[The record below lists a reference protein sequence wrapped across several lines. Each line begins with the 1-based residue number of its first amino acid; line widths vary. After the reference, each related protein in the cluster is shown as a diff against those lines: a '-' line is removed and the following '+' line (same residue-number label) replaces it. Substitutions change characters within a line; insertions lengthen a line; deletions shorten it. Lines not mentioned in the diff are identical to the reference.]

1 MATVATT
8 FFDSVK
14 MIATE
19 KGIPEEEV
27 FQAVEESLV
36 KAAEKY
42 FQSQNFYGNFEAQM
56 DRETGEFHVY
66 ALKQVVPEVEEE
78 DLEISLAEAQG
89 LNPDAAEGDTL
100 WLPQDTS
107 QLGRIAAQAAKQVLV
122 QKVREAERERIFNDF
137 VNRIGEVVVAE
148 VKRFEKSAII
158 LEIDR
163 VEAMLRRSEA
173 LRGDRFDKGQRIK
186 VVIANVDRA
195 SKDAQVQVSRTD
207 PRLLIK
213 LFASE
218 VPEIH
223 DGTVVIRSCVR
234 EAGDRAKV
242 AVQSLDPDVDPV
254 GACVGLKGSRVQA
267 IIRELKNEK
276 IDIVRFDEDPLMFIA
291 NALNPAK
298 AIRVGII
305 DLEGRRVEVVVDD
318 EQLSIAIGRRG
329 QNVRLAAK
337 LTGWNIDVRSEGEKR
352 KEAEMAMGAAMD
364 QVLPEASSE
373 TAENADPESAP
384 VSRMLEELSGIEGLD
399 EALAEQLA
407 AAGFLDAKSLYTV
420 TAEQLLAV
428 DGMTQDI
435 AFRVLDA
442 VHERFGN

>member
-1 MATVATT
+1 MALVATT

-14 MIATE
+14 MIAAE
-19 KGIPEEEV
+19 KGIPEEDV
-27 FQAVEESLV
+27 FKAVEESLV

-42 FQSQNFYGNFEAQM
+42 FQAYDFYGNFQAQM

-66 ALKQVVPEVEEE
+66 ALKQVVKEVEEE
-78 DLEISLAEAQG
+78 DLEISLEEAQG

-100 WLPQDTS
+100 WLPQDTT

-122 QKVREAERERIFNDF
+122 QKVREAERDRIFTDF
-137 VNRIGEVVVAE
+137 ADRIGEVVVAE

-158 LEIDR
+158 LEVDR
-163 VEAMLRRSEA
+163 VEAMLRRNEA

-186 VVIANVDRA
+186 VVISSVDRSA
-195 SKDAQVQVSRTD
+195 KDPQVQVSRTD

-213 LFASE
+213 LFDSE

-242 AVQSLDPDVDPV
+242 AVHSLDPDVDPV

-276 IDIVRFDEDPLMFIA
+276 IDIVRYDEDPSRFIA

-298 AIRVGII
+298 AIRVSVV
-305 DLEGRRVEVVVDD
+305 DPEHHRVEVVVDD
-318 EQLSIAIGRRG
+318 EQLSIAIGKRG

-337 LTGWNIDVRSEGEKR
+337 LTGWNIDVRSESDKR
-352 KEAEMAMGAAMD
+352 REAEVAMGAA
-364 QVLPEASSE
+364 LPE
-373 TAENADPESAP
+373 TAAVEVEEAAP
-384 VSRMLEELSGIEGLD
+384 QSRLVEELGQIEGLD
-399 EALAEQLA
+399 EAMAEKLALA
-407 AAGFLDAKSLYTV
+407 GCADAKSLYTI
-420 TAEQLLAV
+420 TAEQLLSV
-428 DGMTQDI
+428 DGMDQEL
-435 AFRVLDA
+435 AFRLIDA
-442 VHERFGN
+442 VHERFGE

>member
-1 MATVATT
+1 MALVATS

-14 MIATE
+14 MIAVE
-19 KGIPEEEV
+19 KGIPEEDV
-27 FQAVEESLV
+27 FKAVEESLV

-42 FQSQNFYGNFEAQM
+42 FQSFDFYGNFQAQM
-56 DRETGEFHVY
+56 ERETGEFHVY
-66 ALKQVVPEVEEE
+66 ALKQVVPVVEEE
-78 DLEISLAEAQG
+78 DLEISLEEAQA

-122 QKVREAERERIFNDF
+122 QKVREAERDRIFTDF
-137 VNRIGEVVVAE
+137 ADRIGEVVVGE

-163 VEAMLRRSEA
+163 VEAMLKRSEA

-186 VVIANVDRA
+186 VVISAVDKSA
-195 SKDAQVQVSRTD
+195 KDPQVQVSRTD

-213 LFASE
+213 LFDQE

-223 DGTVVIRSCVR
+223 DGTVIIRSCVR

-242 AVQSLDPDVDPV
+242 AVHSLDPDVDPV

-276 IDIVRFDEDPLMFIA
+276 IDIVRYDEDSSRFIA

-298 AIRVGII
+298 ALRVIVT
-305 DLEGRRVEVVVDD
+305 DLEHRRVEVVVDD
-318 EQLSIAIGRRG
+318 EQLSIAIGKRG

-337 LTGWNIDVRSEGEKR
+337 LTGWNIDVRSEAEKR
-352 KEAEMAMGAAMD
+352 RETEAAMGQA
-364 QVLPEASSE
+364 LPEAASPQE
-373 TAENADPESAP
+373 AEPQLSQLP
-384 VSRMLEELSGIEGLD
+384 EELGQIEGLD
-399 EALAEQLA
+399 EAIVKNLASV
-407 AAGFLDAKSLYTV
+407 GYTNAKSLYTV
-420 TAEQLLAV
+420 TVEQLLTV
-428 DGMTQDI
+428 DGIDQDL
-435 AFRVLDA
+435 AFRLIDA
-442 VHERFGN
+442 VHARFGE

>member
-1 MATVATT
+1 MALVATS

-14 MIATE
+14 MIAAE

-27 FQAVEESLV
+27 FKAVEESLV

-42 FQSQNFYGNFEAQM
+42 FQAFDFYGNFQAQM
-56 DRETGEFHVY
+56 ERDTGEFHVY
-66 ALKQVVPEVEEE
+66 ALKQVVPVVEEE
-78 DLEISLAEAQG
+78 DLEISLEEAQG

-122 QKVREAERERIFNDF
+122 QKVREAERERIFIDF
-137 VNRIGEVVVAE
+137 ADRIGEVVVGE

-163 VEAMLRRSEA
+163 VEAMLKRSEA

-186 VVIANVDRA
+186 VVISAVDKSA
-195 SKDAQVQVSRTD
+195 KDPQVQVSRTD

-213 LFASE
+213 LFDQE

-242 AVQSLDPDVDPV
+242 AVHSLDPDVDPV

-276 IDIVRFDEDPLMFIA
+276 IDIVRYDEDSSRFIA

-298 AIRVGII
+298 ALRVTVT
-305 DLEGRRVEVVVDD
+305 DLEHRRVEVVVDD
-318 EQLSIAIGRRG
+318 EQLSIAIGKRG

-337 LTGWNIDVRSEGEKR
+337 LTGWNIDVRSEAEKR
-352 KEAEMAMGAAMD
+352 RETEAAMVQALPEPAARPEEAE
-364 QVLPEASSE
+364 QPASQLL
-373 TAENADPESAP
+373 AE
-384 VSRMLEELSGIEGLD
+384 LGTIQGLD
-399 EALAEQLA
+399 ETVVKNLAS
-407 AAGFLDAKSLYTV
+407 AGYTDAKSLYTV
-420 TAEQLLAV
+420 TVEQLLTV
-428 DGMTQDI
+428 NGIDQDL
-435 AFRVLDA
+435 AFRLIDA
-442 VHERFGN
+442 AHARFGE

>member
-1 MATVATT
+1 MALVATS

-14 MIATE
+14 MIAAE

-27 FQAVEESLV
+27 FRAVEEALV

-42 FQSQNFYGNFEAQM
+42 FQGFDFYGNFQAQM

-66 ALKQVVPEVEEE
+66 ALKQVVLEVEEE
-78 DLEISLAEAQG
+78 DLEISLAEAQS
-89 LNPDAAEGDTL
+89 LNPEAAEGDTL

-122 QKVREAERERIFNDF
+122 QKVREAERDRIFNDF
-137 VNRIGEVVVAE
+137 ADRLGEVVVGE

-163 VEAMLRRSEA
+163 VEAMLKRNEA

-186 VVIANVDRA
+186 VVISSVDKSA
-195 SKDAQVQVSRTD
+195 KDPQVQVSRTD

-213 LFASE
+213 LFDQE

-242 AVQSLDPDVDPV
+242 AVHSLDPDVDPV

-276 IDIVRFDEDPLMFIA
+276 IDIVRYDDDVTRFIA

-298 AIRVGII
+298 ALRVAIL
-305 DLEGRRVEVVVDD
+305 DPEHRRVEVVVDD
-318 EQLSIAIGRRG
+318 EQLSIAIGKRG

-337 LTGWNIDVRSEGEKR
+337 LTGWNIDVRSEAEKR
-352 KEAEMAMGAAMD
+352 REAEAAMS
-364 QVLPEASSE
+364 QALPAMPERVAEPEA
-373 TAENADPESAP
+373 PR
-384 VSRMLEELSGIEGLD
+384 SRLLEELGAIEGLD
-399 EALAEQLA
+399 AAMAENLA
-407 AAGFLDAKSLYTV
+407 AAGLADIKSLYTV
-420 TAEQLLAV
+420 TVEQLLGV
-428 DGMTQDI
+428 DGMDQDLAI
-435 AFRVLDA
+435 RLIDA
-442 VHERFGN
+442 VHERFGE

>member
-1 MATVATT
+1 MALVATS

-14 MIATE
+14 MIAAE
-19 KGIPEEEV
+19 KGIPEEDV
-27 FQAVEESLV
+27 FKAVEESLV

-42 FQSQNFYGNFEAQM
+42 FQSFDFYGNFQAQM

-66 ALKQVVPEVEEE
+66 ALKMVVPIVEEE
-78 DLEISLAEAQG
+78 DLEISLEEAQA

-122 QKVREAERERIFNDF
+122 QKVREAERDRIFTDF
-137 VNRIGEVVVAE
+137 ADRIGEVVVGE

-158 LEIDR
+158 LEVDR

-186 VVIANVDRA
+186 VVISAVDKSA
-195 SKDAQVQVSRTD
+195 KDPQVQVSRTD

-213 LFASE
+213 LFDQE

-242 AVQSLDPDVDPV
+242 AVHSLDPDVDPV

-276 IDIVRFDEDPLMFIA
+276 IDIVRFDEDSSRFIA

-298 AIRVGII
+298 ALRVTVT
-305 DLEGRRVEVVVDD
+305 DLEHRRVEVVVDD
-318 EQLSIAIGRRG
+318 EQLSIAIGKRG

-337 LTGWNIDVRSEGEKR
+337 LTGWNIDVRSEAEKR
-352 KEAEMAMGAAMD
+352 RDTEAAMGQA
-364 QVLPEASSE
+364 LSEAPLVE
-373 TAENADPESAP
+373 EAP
-384 VSRMLEELSGIEGLD
+384 KSKIPEELGAVEGLT
-399 EALAEQLA
+399 EAIVENLA
-407 AAGFLDAKSLYTV
+407 AAGHLDIKSLYTMTV
-420 TAEQLLAV
+420 EQLLAIE
-428 DGMTQDI
+428 GMDQDL
-435 AFRVLDA
+435 AFRLIDA
-442 VHERFGN
+442 VHARFGE

>member
-1 MATVATT
+1 MALVATS

-14 MIATE
+14 MIAAE
-19 KGIPEEEV
+19 KGIPEEDV
-27 FQAVEESLV
+27 FKAVEEALV

-42 FQSQNFYGNFEAQM
+42 FQSFDFYGNFQAQM

-66 ALKQVVPEVEEE
+66 ALKQVVQSVEEE
-78 DLEISLAEAQG
+78 DLEISLEEAQG

-122 QKVREAERERIFNDF
+122 QKVREAERDRIFSEFAD
-137 VNRIGEVVVAE
+137 RIGEVVVGE

-163 VEAMLRRSEA
+163 VEAMLKRSEA

-186 VVIANVDRA
+186 VVIAAVDKSA
-195 SKDAQVQVSRTD
+195 KDPQVQVSRTD

-213 LFASE
+213 LFDQE

-242 AVQSLDPDVDPV
+242 AVHSLDPDVDPV

-276 IDIVRFDEDPLMFIA
+276 IDIVRYDEESSRFIA

-298 AIRVGII
+298 ALRVTVT
-305 DLEGRRVEVVVDD
+305 DLEHRRVEVVVDD
-318 EQLSIAIGRRG
+318 EQLSIAIGKRG

-337 LTGWNIDVRSEGEKR
+337 LTGWNIDVRSEAEKR
-352 KEAEMAMGAAMD
+352 RETEAAMGQA
-364 QVLPEASSE
+364 LPELPVATDAPAAPRSSL
-373 TAENADPESAP
+373 P
-384 VSRMLEELSGIEGLD
+384 EELGQIEGLD
-399 EALAEQLA
+399 DGIAENLAS
-407 AAGFLDAKSLYTV
+407 AGYADAKSLYTV
-420 TAEQLLAV
+420 TVEQLLTV
-428 DGMTQDI
+428 DGMDQDL
-435 AFRVLDA
+435 AFRLIDA
-442 VHERFGN
+442 VHARFGE

>member
-1 MATVATT
+1 MATVATS

-14 MIATE
+14 MIAAE
-19 KGIPEEEV
+19 KQIAEDELYK
-27 FQAVEESLV
+27 AVEESLV

-42 FQSQNFYGNFEAQM
+42 FQALDFYGNFQAQM
-56 DRETGEFHVY
+56 DRESGEFHVY
-66 ALKQVVPEVEEE
+66 ALKQVVQEVEEE
-78 DLEISLAEAQG
+78 DLEISLAEAQQ

-100 WLPQDTS
+100 WLPQDTT

-122 QKVREAERERIFNDF
+122 QKVREAERERIYNDF
-137 VNRIGEVVVAE
+137 FDRIGEVVVAE

-186 VVIANVDRA
+186 VVLMGVDKSA
-195 SKDAQVQVSRTD
+195 KDPQVQVSRTD

-213 LFASE
+213 LFEQE

-242 AVQSLDPDVDPV
+242 AVHSLDPDVDPV

-276 IDIVRFDEDPLMFIA
+276 IDIVRYDEDTSRFIA

-298 AIRVGII
+298 ALKVTIL
-305 DLEGRRVEVVVDD
+305 DPESRRVEVVVDD
-318 EQLSIAIGRRG
+318 EQLSIAIGKRG

-337 LTGWNIDVRSEGEKR
+337 LTGWNIDVRSELEKR
-352 KEAEMAMGAAMD
+352 REAEAALGIS
-364 QVLPEASSE
+364 LPEAAA
-373 TAENADPESAP
+373 AEAEIEAPASTLAADLN
-384 VSRMLEELSGIEGLD
+384 VEGLD
-399 EALAEQLA
+399 DVLAERFA
-407 AAGFLDAKSLYTV
+407 TAGFLTGKSLYAA
-420 TAEQLLAV
+420 TADQLMTLEGV
-428 DGMTQDI
+428 DQEL
-435 AFRVLDA
+435 AFRILDA
-442 VHERFGN
+442 VHERFGG

>member
-1 MATVATT
+1 MALVATR
-8 FFDSVK
+8 FFASLN
-14 MIATE
+14 MIAVE
-19 KGIPEEEV
+19 KGIPEEDV
-27 FQAVEESLV
+27 FKAVEESLV

-42 FQSQNFYGNFEAQM
+42 FQGFDFYGNFQAQM
-56 DRETGEFHVY
+56 ERDTGEFHVY
-66 ALKQVVPEVEEE
+66 ALKQVVPVVEEE
-78 DLEISLAEAQG
+78 DLEISLEEAQA

-122 QKVREAERERIFNDF
+122 QKVREAERDRIFTDF
-137 VNRIGEVVVAE
+137 ADRIGEVVVGE

-163 VEAMLRRSEA
+163 VEAMLKRSEA

-186 VVIANVDRA
+186 VVISAVDKSA
-195 SKDAQVQVSRTD
+195 KDPQVQVSRTD

-213 LFASE
+213 LFDQE

-242 AVQSLDPDVDPV
+242 AVHSLDPDVDPV

-276 IDIVRFDEDPLMFIA
+276 IDIVRYDEDSSRFIA

-298 AIRVGII
+298 ALRVTVT
-305 DLEGRRVEVVVDD
+305 DLEHRRVEVVVDD
-318 EQLSIAIGRRG
+318 EQLSIAIGKRG

-337 LTGWNIDVRSEGEKR
+337 LTGWNIDVRSEAEKR
-352 KEAEMAMGAAMD
+352 RETEAAMVQALPEIAAKAEAEA
-364 QVLPEASSE
+364 PAS
-373 TAENADPESAP
+373 
-384 VSRMLEELSGIEGLD
+384 MLLEELGAIEGLD
-399 EALAEQLA
+399 GTVLKNLASVGYA
-407 AAGFLDAKSLYTV
+407 DAKSLYTV
-420 TAEQLLAV
+420 TVEQLLTV
-428 DGMTQDI
+428 EGIDQDL
-435 AFRVLDA
+435 AFRLIDA
-442 VHERFGN
+442 VHARFGE

>member
-1 MATVATT
+1 MALVATS
-8 FFDSVK
+8 FFDSLK
-14 MIATE
+14 MISTE
-19 KGIPEEEV
+19 KGIPEEDV
-27 FQAVEESLV
+27 FKAVEESLV

-42 FQSQNFYGNFEAQM
+42 FQSFDFYGNFQAQM

-66 ALKQVVPEVEEE
+66 ALKQVVPIVEEE
-78 DLEISLAEAQG
+78 DLEISLEEAQA

-122 QKVREAERERIFNDF
+122 QKVREAERDRIFSEFAD
-137 VNRIGEVVVAE
+137 RIGEVVVGE

-163 VEAMLRRSEA
+163 VEAMLKRSEA

-186 VVIANVDRA
+186 VVIAAVDKSA
-195 SKDAQVQVSRTD
+195 KDPQVQVSRTD

-213 LFASE
+213 LFDQE

-242 AVQSLDPDVDPV
+242 AVHSLDPDVDPV

-276 IDIVRFDEDPLMFIA
+276 IDIVRFDEDSSRFIA

-298 AIRVGII
+298 ALRVTVT
-305 DLEGRRVEVVVDD
+305 DLEHRRVEVVVDD
-318 EQLSIAIGRRG
+318 EQLSIAIGKRG

-337 LTGWNIDVRSEGEKR
+337 LTGWNIDVRSEAEKR
-352 KEAEMAMGAAMD
+352 RETEAAMGQA
-364 QVLPEASSE
+364 LPELPVTTDAPAAPRSSL
-373 TAENADPESAP
+373 P
-384 VSRMLEELSGIEGLD
+384 EELGPIEGLD
-399 EALAEQLA
+399 DGIAENLAS
-407 AAGFLDAKSLYTV
+407 AGYADLKSLYTV
-420 TAEQLLAV
+420 TVDQLLSV
-428 DGMTQDI
+428 DGMDQDL
-435 AFRVLDA
+435 AFRLIDA
-442 VHERFGN
+442 VHARFGE

>member
-1 MATVATT
+1 MATVATS

-14 MIATE
+14 MIAAE
-19 KGIPEEEV
+19 KGINEEDV
-27 FQAVEESLV
+27 FIAVEEALA

-42 FQSQNFYGNFEAQM
+42 FNAMDFYGNFQAQM
-56 DRETGEFHVY
+56 ERETGEFHVY

-78 DLEISLAEAQG
+78 DLEISLAEAQT

-100 WLPQDTS
+100 WLPQDTTH
-107 QLGRIAAQAAKQVLV
+107 LGRIAAQAAKQVLV
-122 QKVREAERERIFNDF
+122 QKVREAERERIYTEF
-137 VNRIGEVVVAE
+137 VNRLGEVVVAE

-186 VVIANVDRA
+186 VAIVSVDRSA
-195 SKDAQVQVSRTD
+195 KDAQVQVSRTD

-213 LFASE
+213 LFESE

-223 DGTVVIRSCVR
+223 DGTVVIKNCVR

-242 AVQSLDPDVDPV
+242 AVHSLDPDVDPV

-276 IDIVRFDEDPLMFIA
+276 IDIVRYDEDPQRFIA

-298 AIRVGII
+298 AIRVSIV
-305 DLEGRRVEVVVDD
+305 DPENRRVEVVVDD
-318 EQLSIAIGRRG
+318 EQLSVAIGKRG

-337 LTGWNIDVRSEGEKR
+337 LTGWNIDVRSELEKR
-352 KEAEMAMGAAMD
+352 RESEAALAGAIPAMAEAPAEAEA
-364 QVLPEASSE
+364 PASSL
-373 TAENADPESAP
+373 
-384 VSRMLEELSGIEGLD
+384 LEQLGELEGLNPD
-399 EALAEQLA
+399 LAHKLAE
-407 AAGFLDAKSLYTV
+407 AGYPDAKSLYTV
-420 TAEQLLAV
+420 TAEQLMQV
-428 DGMTQDI
+428 EGMDQDL
-435 AFRVLDA
+435 AFRLMDA
-442 VHERFGN
+442 VHAHFGE

>member
-1 MATVATT
+1 MALVATS

-14 MIATE
+14 MIAAE

-27 FQAVEESLV
+27 FKAVEESLV

-42 FQSQNFYGNFEAQM
+42 FQSFDFYGNFQAQM

-66 ALKQVVPEVEEE
+66 ALKQVVPVVEEE
-78 DLEISLAEAQG
+78 DLEISLEEAQA

-122 QKVREAERERIFNDF
+122 QKVREAERDRIFTDF
-137 VNRIGEVVVAE
+137 ADRIGEVVVGE
-148 VKRFEKSAII
+148 VKRFEKNAII
-158 LEIDR
+158 LEVDR

-186 VVIANVDRA
+186 VVISAVDKSA
-195 SKDAQVQVSRTD
+195 KDPQVQVSRTD

-213 LFASE
+213 LFDQE

-242 AVQSLDPDVDPV
+242 AVHSLDPDVDPV

-276 IDIVRFDEDPLMFIA
+276 IDIVRYDDDHSRFIA

-298 AIRVGII
+298 ALRVTVT
-305 DLEGRRVEVVVDD
+305 DPEHRRVEVVVDD
-318 EQLSIAIGRRG
+318 EQLSIAIGKRG

-337 LTGWNIDVRSEGEKR
+337 LTGWNIDVRSEAEKR
-352 KEAEMAMGAAMD
+352 KDTEAAMGQALAMPSG
-364 QVLPEASSE
+364 VEEA
-373 TAENADPESAP
+373 AP
-384 VSRMLEELSGIEGLD
+384 VSRILEELGPIEGLTD
-399 EALAEQLA
+399 EVVENLAG
-407 AAGFLDAKSLYTV
+407 AGLLDAKSLYTV
-420 TAEQLLAV
+420 TVEQLLAI
-428 DGMTQDI
+428 DGMDQDLAI
-435 AFRVLDA
+435 RLIDA
-442 VHERFGN
+442 AHDRFGE

>member
-1 MATVATT
+1 MALVATS

-14 MIATE
+14 MIAVE
-19 KGIPEEEV
+19 KGIPEEDV
-27 FQAVEESLV
+27 FKAVEESLV

-42 FQSQNFYGNFEAQM
+42 FQGFDFYGNFQAQM
-56 DRETGEFHVY
+56 ERETGEFHVY
-66 ALKQVVPEVEEE
+66 ALKQVVPIVEEE
-78 DLEISLAEAQG
+78 DLEISLEEAQA

-122 QKVREAERERIFNDF
+122 QKVREAERDRIYTDF
-137 VNRIGEVVVAE
+137 ADRIGEVVVGE

-163 VEAMLRRSEA
+163 VEAMLKRSEA

-186 VVIANVDRA
+186 VVISAVDKSA
-195 SKDAQVQVSRTD
+195 KDPQVQVSRTD

-213 LFASE
+213 LFDQE

-242 AVQSLDPDVDPV
+242 AVHSLDPDVDPV

-276 IDIVRFDEDPLMFIA
+276 IDIVRYDEDSSRFIA

-298 AIRVGII
+298 ALRVTVT
-305 DLEGRRVEVVVDD
+305 DLEHRRVEVVVDD
-318 EQLSIAIGRRG
+318 EQLSIAIGKRG

-337 LTGWNIDVRSEGEKR
+337 LTGWNIDVRSEAEKR
-352 KEAEMAMGAAMD
+352 RETEAAMV
-364 QVLPEASSE
+364 QALPEVAAPARDE
-373 TAENADPESAP
+373 EPESLL
-384 VSRMLEELSGIEGLD
+384 LEELGAIEGLA
-399 EALAEQLA
+399 EPIVKNLAS
-407 AAGFLDAKSLYTV
+407 AGYTNAKSLYTV
-420 TAEQLLAV
+420 TVEQLLTV
-428 DGMTQDI
+428 EGIDQDLAI
-435 AFRVLDA
+435 RIIDA
-442 VHERFGN
+442 VHARFGE

>member
-1 MATVATT
+1 MALVATT

-14 MIATE
+14 MIAAE
-19 KGIPEEEV
+19 KGIPEEDV
-27 FQAVEESLV
+27 FKAVEEALV

-42 FQSQNFYGNFEAQM
+42 FQAYDFYGNFQAQM

-66 ALKQVVPEVEEE
+66 ALKQVVKEVEEE
-78 DLEISLAEAQG
+78 DLEISLEEAQG

-100 WLPQDTS
+100 WLPQDTT

-122 QKVREAERERIFNDF
+122 QKVREAERDRIFTDF
-137 VNRIGEVVVAE
+137 ADRIGEVVVAE

-158 LEIDR
+158 LEVDR
-163 VEAMLRRSEA
+163 VEAMLRRNEA

-186 VVIANVDRA
+186 VVISGVDKSA
-195 SKDAQVQVSRTD
+195 KDPQVQVSRTD

-213 LFASE
+213 LFDSE

-223 DGTVVIRSCVR
+223 DGTVVIKSCVR

-242 AVQSLDPDVDPV
+242 AVHSLDPDVDPV

-276 IDIVRFDEDPLMFIA
+276 IDIVRFDEDPSRFIA

-298 AIRVGII
+298 AIRVQVV
-305 DLEGRRVEVVVDD
+305 DLEHRRVEVVVDD
-318 EQLSIAIGRRG
+318 EQLSIAIGKRG

-337 LTGWNIDVRSEGEKR
+337 LTGWNIDVRSEAEKR
-352 KEAEMAMGAAMD
+352 REAEVAMGAA
-364 QVLPEASSE
+364 LPDFEPAESVEVAPQSS
-373 TAENADPESAP
+373 
-384 VSRMLEELSGIEGLD
+384 LIEELGGIEGLD
-399 EALAEQLA
+399 EAVAEKLAE
-407 AAGFLDAKSLYTV
+407 AGYLDAKSLYTV
-420 TAEQLLAV
+420 TAEQLLSLV
-428 DGMTQDI
+428 GDQELV
-435 AFRVLDA
+435 FRLIDA
-442 VHERFGN
+442 VHERFGE

>member
-1 MATVATT
+1 MALVATS

-14 MIATE
+14 MIAQE
-19 KGIPEEEV
+19 KGIPEEDV
-27 FQAVEESLV
+27 FKAVEEALV

-42 FQSQNFYGNFEAQM
+42 FQSFDFYGNFQAQM

-66 ALKQVVPEVEEE
+66 ALKQVVQTVEEE
-78 DLEISLAEAQG
+78 DLEISLGEAQG

-122 QKVREAERERIFNDF
+122 QKVREAERDRIFSEFAD
-137 VNRIGEVVVAE
+137 RIGEVVVGE

-163 VEAMLRRSEA
+163 VEAMLKRSEA

-186 VVIANVDRA
+186 VVIAAVDKSA
-195 SKDAQVQVSRTD
+195 KDPQVQVSRTD

-213 LFASE
+213 LFDQE

-242 AVQSLDPDVDPV
+242 AVHSLDPDVDPV

-276 IDIVRFDEDPLMFIA
+276 IDIVRYDEESSRFIA

-298 AIRVGII
+298 ALRVTVT
-305 DLEGRRVEVVVDD
+305 DLEHRRVEVVVDD
-318 EQLSIAIGRRG
+318 EQLSIAIGKRG

-337 LTGWNIDVRSEGEKR
+337 LTGWNIDVRSEAEKR
-352 KEAEMAMGAAMD
+352 RETEAAMGQA
-364 QVLPEASSE
+364 LPELPASTE
-373 TAENADPESAP
+373 TAGPRS
-384 VSRMLEELSGIEGLD
+384 SLLEELGLIEGLS
-399 EALAEQLA
+399 EGIAENLAS
-407 AAGFLDAKSLYTV
+407 AGYPDAKSLYTV
-420 TAEQLLAV
+420 TVEQLLAV
-428 DGMTQDI
+428 DGMDQDL
-435 AFRVLDA
+435 AFRLIDA
-442 VHERFGN
+442 VHARFGE

>member
-1 MATVATT
+1 MALVATS

-14 MIATE
+14 MIAVE
-19 KGIPEEEV
+19 KGIPEEDV
-27 FQAVEESLV
+27 FKAVEESLV

-42 FQSQNFYGNFEAQM
+42 FQGFDFYGNFQAQM
-56 DRETGEFHVY
+56 ERETDEFHVY
-66 ALKQVVPEVEEE
+66 ALKQVVPIVEEE
-78 DLEISLAEAQG
+78 DLEISLEEAQA

-122 QKVREAERERIFNDF
+122 QKVREAERDRIFTDF
-137 VNRIGEVVVAE
+137 ADRIGEVVVGE

-163 VEAMLRRSEA
+163 VEAMLKRSEA

-186 VVIANVDRA
+186 VVISAVDKSA
-195 SKDAQVQVSRTD
+195 KDPQVQVSRTD

-213 LFASE
+213 LFDQE

-223 DGTVVIRSCVR
+223 DGTVIIRSCVR

-242 AVQSLDPDVDPV
+242 AVHSLDPDVDPV

-276 IDIVRFDEDPLMFIA
+276 IDIVRYDEDSSRFIA

-298 AIRVGII
+298 ALRVIVT
-305 DLEGRRVEVVVDD
+305 DLEHRRVEVVVDD
-318 EQLSIAIGRRG
+318 EQLSIAIGKRG

-337 LTGWNIDVRSEGEKR
+337 LTGWNIDVRSEAEKR
-352 KEAEMAMGAAMD
+352 RETEAAMGQA
-364 QVLPEASSE
+364 LPEAASPVE
-373 TAENADPESAP
+373 AAP
-384 VSRMLEELSGIEGLD
+384 QVSLLPEELGAIEGLD
-399 EALAEQLA
+399 ETIVKNLAS
-407 AAGFLDAKSLYTV
+407 AGYADAKSLYTV
-420 TAEQLLAV
+420 TVEQLLTV
-428 DGMTQDI
+428 DGIDQDL
-435 AFRVLDA
+435 AFRLIDA
-442 VHERFGN
+442 VHARFGE

>member
-1 MATVATT
+1 
-8 FFDSVK
+8 
-14 MIATE
+14 MIAAE
-19 KGIPEEEV
+19 KGIPEEDV
-27 FQAVEESLV
+27 FKAVEESLV

-42 FQSQNFYGNFEAQM
+42 FQSFDFYGNFQAQM

-66 ALKQVVPEVEEE
+66 ALKQVVPLVEEE
-78 DLEISLAEAQG
+78 DLEISLEEAQG

-122 QKVREAERERIFNDF
+122 QKVREAERDRIFTDF
-137 VNRIGEVVVAE
+137 ADRIGEVVVGE

-158 LEIDR
+158 LEVDR

-186 VVIANVDRA
+186 VVISAVDKSA
-195 SKDAQVQVSRTD
+195 KDPQVQVSRTD

-213 LFASE
+213 LFDQE

-242 AVQSLDPDVDPV
+242 AVHSLDPDVDPV

-276 IDIVRFDEDPLMFIA
+276 IDIVRFDEDNNRFIA

-298 AIRVGII
+298 ALRVTVT
-305 DLEGRRVEVVVDD
+305 DLEHRRVEVVVDD
-318 EQLSIAIGRRG
+318 EQLSIAIGKRG

-337 LTGWNIDVRSEGEKR
+337 LTGWNIDVRSEAEKR
-352 KEAEMAMGAAMD
+352 RDTEAAMGQALTEAPAEAE
-364 QVLPEASSE
+364 
-373 TAENADPESAP
+373 AP
-384 VSRMLEELSGIEGLD
+384 KSQILDELGPIEGLS
-399 EALAEQLA
+399 EAIVENLA
-407 AAGFLDAKSLYTV
+407 AAGHLDLKSLYTMTV
-420 TAEQLLAV
+420 EQLLAIE
-428 DGMTQDI
+428 GMDQDL
-435 AFRVLDA
+435 AFRLMDA
-442 VHERFGN
+442 VHARFGE

>member
-1 MATVATT
+1 MALVATS

-14 MIATE
+14 MIAAE
-19 KGIPEEEV
+19 KGIPEEDV
-27 FQAVEESLV
+27 FKAVEESLV

-42 FQSQNFYGNFEAQM
+42 FQSFDFYGNFQAQM

-66 ALKQVVPEVEEE
+66 ALKQVVPLVEEE
-78 DLEISLAEAQG
+78 DLEISLEEAQA

-122 QKVREAERERIFNDF
+122 QKVREAERDRIFTDF
-137 VNRIGEVVVAE
+137 ADRIGEVVVGE

-158 LEIDR
+158 LEVDR

-186 VVIANVDRA
+186 VVISAVDKSA
-195 SKDAQVQVSRTD
+195 KDPQVQVSRTD

-213 LFASE
+213 LFDQE

-242 AVQSLDPDVDPV
+242 AVHSLDPDVDPV

-276 IDIVRFDEDPLMFIA
+276 IDIVRYDEDNSRFIA

-298 AIRVGII
+298 ALRVTVT
-305 DLEGRRVEVVVDD
+305 DLEHRRVEVVVDD
-318 EQLSIAIGRRG
+318 EQLSIAIGKRG

-337 LTGWNIDVRSEGEKR
+337 LTGWNIDVRSEAEKR
-352 KEAEMAMGAAMD
+352 RDTEAAMGQA
-364 QVLPEASSE
+364 LSEAPAE
-373 TAENADPESAP
+373 TIAP
-384 VSRMLEELSGIEGLD
+384 KSMILEELGEVEGLT
-399 EALAEQLA
+399 EAIVENLA
-407 AAGFLDAKSLYTV
+407 AAGHLDIKSLYTM
-420 TAEQLLAV
+420 TAEQLLTIE
-428 DGMTQDI
+428 GMDQDL
-435 AFRVLDA
+435 AFRLIDA
-442 VHERFGN
+442 VHARFGE

>member
-1 MATVATT
+1 MALVATS

-14 MIATE
+14 MIAAE

-27 FQAVEESLV
+27 FKAVEESLV

-42 FQSQNFYGNFEAQM
+42 FQAYDFYGNFQAQM

-66 ALKQVVPEVEEE
+66 ALKQVVQEVEEE

-89 LNPDAAEGDTL
+89 LNPDASEGDTL
-100 WLPQDTS
+100 WLPQDTT

-122 QKVREAERERIFNDF
+122 QKVREAERDRIYNEFA
-137 VNRIGEVVVAE
+137 NRIGEVVVAE
-148 VKRFEKSAII
+148 VKRFEKNAII
-158 LEIDR
+158 LEVDR
-163 VEAMLRRSEA
+163 VEAMLKRSEA

-186 VVIANVDRA
+186 VVISAVDKSA
-195 SKDAQVQVSRTD
+195 KDPQVQVSRTD

-213 LFASE
+213 LFDSE

-242 AVQSLDPDVDPV
+242 AVHSLDPDVDPV

-276 IDIVRFDEDPLMFIA
+276 IDIVRFDEDASRFIA

-298 AIRVGII
+298 ALRVTVL
-305 DLEGRRVEVVVDD
+305 DLDHRRVEVVVDD
-318 EQLSIAIGRRG
+318 EQLSIAIGKRG

-337 LTGWNIDVRSEGEKR
+337 LTGWNIDVRSEADKR
-352 KEAEMAMGAAMD
+352 REAEVAMGAA
-364 QVLPEASSE
+364 LPEMPPATQEEPETPGSSL
-373 TAENADPESAP
+373 
-384 VSRMLEELSGIEGLD
+384 LEELGALEGLD
-399 EALAEQLA
+399 EAMAEKLAE
-407 AAGFLDAKSLYTV
+407 AGYPDAKSLYTITV
-420 TAEQLLAV
+420 EQLLSVA
-428 DGMTQDI
+428 GMDQDL
-435 AFRVLDA
+435 AFRLIDA
-442 VHERFGN
+442 VHERFGE

>member
-1 MATVATT
+1 MALVATS

-14 MIATE
+14 MIAVE
-19 KGIPEEEV
+19 KGIPEEDV
-27 FQAVEESLV
+27 FKAVEESLV

-42 FQSQNFYGNFEAQM
+42 FQGFDFYGNFQAQM
-56 DRETGEFHVY
+56 ERDTGEFHVY
-66 ALKQVVPEVEEE
+66 ALKQVVPVVEEE
-78 DLEISLAEAQG
+78 DLEISLEEAQA

-122 QKVREAERERIFNDF
+122 QKVREAERDRIFTDF
-137 VNRIGEVVVAE
+137 ADRIGEVVVGE

-163 VEAMLRRSEA
+163 VEAMLKRSEA

-186 VVIANVDRA
+186 VVISAVDKSA
-195 SKDAQVQVSRTD
+195 KDPQVQVSRTD

-213 LFASE
+213 LFDQE

-242 AVQSLDPDVDPV
+242 AVHSLDPDVDPV

-276 IDIVRFDEDPLMFIA
+276 IDIVRYDEDSSRFIA

-298 AIRVGII
+298 ALRVTVT
-305 DLEGRRVEVVVDD
+305 DLEHRRVEVVVDD
-318 EQLSIAIGRRG
+318 EQLSIAIGKRG

-337 LTGWNIDVRSEGEKR
+337 LTGWNIDVRSEAEKR
-352 KEAEMAMGAAMD
+352 RETEAAMVQALPEIAAKAEAEA
-364 QVLPEASSE
+364 PAS
-373 TAENADPESAP
+373 
-384 VSRMLEELSGIEGLD
+384 MLLEELGAIEGLD
-399 EALAEQLA
+399 ETVLKNLASVGYA
-407 AAGFLDAKSLYTV
+407 DAKSLYTV
-420 TAEQLLAV
+420 TVEQLLTV
-428 DGMTQDI
+428 DGIDQDL
-435 AFRVLDA
+435 AFRLIDA
-442 VHERFGN
+442 VHARFGE

>member
-1 MATVATT
+1 MALVATS

-14 MIATE
+14 MIAVE
-19 KGIPEEEV
+19 KGIPEEDV
-27 FQAVEESLV
+27 FKAVEESLV

-42 FQSQNFYGNFEAQM
+42 FQSFDFYGNFQAQM
-56 DRETGEFHVY
+56 ERETGEFHVY
-66 ALKQVVPEVEEE
+66 ALKQVVSVVEEE
-78 DLEISLAEAQG
+78 DLEISLEEAQG

-122 QKVREAERERIFNDF
+122 QKVREAERDRIFTDF
-137 VNRIGEVVVAE
+137 ADRIGEVVVGE

-163 VEAMLRRSEA
+163 VEAMLKRSEA

-186 VVIANVDRA
+186 VVISAVDKSA
-195 SKDAQVQVSRTD
+195 KDPQVQVSRTD

-213 LFASE
+213 LFDQE

-223 DGTVVIRSCVR
+223 DGTVIIRSCVR

-242 AVQSLDPDVDPV
+242 AVHSLDPDVDPV

-276 IDIVRFDEDPLMFIA
+276 IDIVRYDEDSSRFIA

-298 AIRVGII
+298 ALRVIVT
-305 DLEGRRVEVVVDD
+305 DLEHRRVEVVVDD
-318 EQLSIAIGRRG
+318 EQLSIAIGKRG

-337 LTGWNIDVRSEGEKR
+337 LTGWNIDVRSEAEKR
-352 KEAEMAMGAAMD
+352 RETEAAMGQA
-364 QVLPEASSE
+364 LPEAASPVE
-373 TAENADPESAP
+373 AAP
-384 VSRMLEELSGIEGLD
+384 QVSLLPEELGAIEGLD
-399 EALAEQLA
+399 ETIVKNLAS
-407 AAGFLDAKSLYTV
+407 AGYADAKSLYTV
-420 TAEQLLAV
+420 TVEQLLTV
-428 DGMTQDI
+428 DGIDQDL
-435 AFRVLDA
+435 AFRLIDA
-442 VHERFGN
+442 VHARFGE